1 MMSRI
6 AYVNGRYVP
15 HFEASVHVE
24 DRGFQFADGVYE
36 VVAVYK
42 GQLIDEQGH
51 LDRLERS
58 LDELRIA
65 MPLARAALA
74 QILRRMVRLNLVREG
89 LVYFQVTRGV
99 APRDFPFPFAA
110 APTLVITARNKKF
123 PGRDVK
129 AVTVITTPDQRWA
142 RRDIKTVALLPA
154 TLAKQK
160 AKEAGAFE
168 AWQVDA
174 DGYVTEGASSNAWI
188 VTKDNVIVTRQAD
201 HNILRGITRM
211 AIIEFAKENGFKF
224 EERAFSVEEAQ
235 NAREAF
241 VSSAST
247 FVMPVWKIDNVAI
260 SNGEIGPV
268 GKTLRDAYFD
278 AMDQLAND
286 ARTRSTD

>member
-1 MMSRI
+1 MSRI
-6 AYVNGRYVP
+6 AYVNGRYLP
-15 HFEASVHVE
+15 HSEASVHVE

-42 GQLIDEQGH
+42 GQLIDEAGH

-58 LDELRIA
+58 LSELQIA
-65 MPLARAALA
+65 MPMARAALS
-74 QILRRMVRLNLVREG
+74 QVLRRMVRLNLVRDG

-99 APRDFPFPFAA
+99 APRDFPFPYAA
-110 APTLVITARNKKF
+110 MPTIVVTARSKSF

-129 AVTVITTPDQRWA
+129 PVTVITTRDQRWA
-142 RRDIKTVALLPA
+142 RRDIKTVGLLPA

-160 AKEAGAFE
+160 AREAKAFE
-168 AWQVDA
+168 AWQVDE
-174 DGYVTEGASSNAWI
+174 DGYITEGASSNAWI

-211 AIIEFAKENGFKF
+211 ALLEFARENGFRF
-224 EERAFSVEEAQ
+224 EERPFTVEEAQ

-247 FVMPVWKIDNVAI
+247 FVMPVWKIDDVAI
-260 SNGEIGPV
+260 SNGDMGPV
-268 GKTLRDAYFD
+268 ARTLRNAYFD
-278 AMDQLAND
+278 AMEKLADQAKRGL
-286 ARTRSTD
+286 

>member
-1 MMSRI
+1 MSRI

-15 HFEASVHVE
+15 HSEASVHVE

-42 GQLIDEQGH
+42 GQLIDEAGH

-58 LDELRIA
+58 LSELQIA
-65 MPLARAALA
+65 MPMARAALS
-74 QILRRMVRLNLVREG
+74 QVLRRMVRLNLVRDG

-99 APRDFPFPFAA
+99 APRDFPFPYAA
-110 APTLVITARNKKF
+110 MPTIVVTARSKTF

-129 AVTVITTPDQRWA
+129 PVMVITTRDQRWA
-142 RRDIKTVALLPA
+142 RRDIKTVGLLPA
-154 TLAKQK
+154 ALAKQK
-160 AKEAGAFE
+160 AREAKAFE
-168 AWQVDA
+168 AWQVDD

-211 AIIEFAKENGFKF
+211 ALLEFARENGFRF
-224 EERAFSVEEAQ
+224 EERAFTVEEAQ

-241 VSSAST
+241 ISSAST
-247 FVMPVWKIDNVAI
+247 FVMPVWKIDEVAI
-260 SNGEIGPV
+260 SNGEMGPV
-268 GKTLRDAYFD
+268 ARTLRDAYFD
-278 AMDQLAND
+278 AMEKLADQAKQGC
-286 ARTRSTD
+286 

>member
-1 MMSRI
+1 MSRI

-15 HFEASVHVE
+15 HSEASVHVE

-42 GQLIDEQGH
+42 GQLIDEKGH

-58 LDELRIA
+58 LSELQIA
-65 MPLARAALA
+65 MPMARAALA
-74 QILRRMVRLNLVREG
+74 QVLRRMVRVNLVRDG

-99 APRDFPFPFAA
+99 APRDFPFPYAA
-110 APTLVITARNKKF
+110 MPTIVVTARSKAF

-129 AVTVITTPDQRWA
+129 PVTVITTPDQRWA
-142 RRDIKTVALLPA
+142 RRDIKTVGLLPA
-154 TLAKQK
+154 ALAKQK
-160 AKEAGAFE
+160 ARQAKAFE

-211 AIIEFAKENGFKF
+211 AILEFARKNGFRF
-224 EERAFSVEEAQ
+224 EERPFTVEEAQ

-260 SNGEIGPV
+260 SNGEMGPV
-268 GKTLRDAYFD
+268 AKTLRDAYFD
-278 AMDQLAND
+278 AMEQLAD
-286 ARTRSTD
+286 AAKNGG

>member
-1 MMSRI
+1 MSRI

-15 HFEASVHVE
+15 HSEASVHVE

-42 GQLIDEQGH
+42 GQLIDEKGH

-58 LDELRIA
+58 LSELQIA
-65 MPLARAALA
+65 MPMARAALA
-74 QILRRMVRLNLVREG
+74 QVLRRMVRVNLVRDG

-99 APRDFPFPFAA
+99 APRDFPFPYAA
-110 APTLVITARNKKF
+110 MPTIVVTARSKAF

-129 AVTVITTPDQRWA
+129 PVTVITTPDQRWA
-142 RRDIKTVALLPA
+142 RRDIKTVGLLPA
-154 TLAKQK
+154 ALAKQK
-160 AKEAGAFE
+160 ARQAKAFE

-211 AIIEFAKENGFKF
+211 AILEFARENGFRF
-224 EERAFSVEEAQ
+224 EERPFTVEEAQ

-260 SNGEIGPV
+260 SNGEMGPV
-268 GKTLRDAYFD
+268 AKTLRDAYFD
-278 AMDQLAND
+278 AMEQLAD
-286 ARTRSTD
+286 AAKNGG

>member
-1 MMSRI
+1 MSRI
-6 AYVNGRYVP
+6 AYVNGRYLP
-15 HFEASVHVE
+15 HSEASVHVE

-42 GQLIDEQGH
+42 GQLIDEAGH

-58 LDELRIA
+58 LSELQIA
-65 MPLARAALA
+65 MPMARAALS
-74 QILRRMVRLNLVREG
+74 QVLRRMVRLNLVRDG

-99 APRDFPFPFAA
+99 APRDFPFPYAA
-110 APTLVITARNKKF
+110 MPTIVITARSKSF

-129 AVTVITTPDQRWA
+129 PVTVITTRDQRWA
-142 RRDIKTVALLPA
+142 RRDIKTVGLLPA

-160 AKEAGAFE
+160 AREAKAFE
-168 AWQVDA
+168 AWQVDE
-174 DGYVTEGASSNAWI
+174 DGYITEGASSNAWI

-211 AIIEFAKENGFKF
+211 ALLEFARENGFRF
-224 EERAFSVEEAQ
+224 EERPFTVEEAQ

-247 FVMPVWKIDNVAI
+247 FVMPVWKIDDVAI
-260 SNGEIGPV
+260 SNGDMGPV
-268 GKTLRDAYFD
+268 ARTLRNAYFD
-278 AMDQLAND
+278 AMEKLADQAKRGL
-286 ARTRSTD
+286 

>member
-1 MMSRI
+1 MSRI

-15 HFEASVHVE
+15 HSEASVHVE

-42 GQLIDEQGH
+42 GQLIDEAGH

-58 LDELRIA
+58 LSELQIA
-65 MPLARAALA
+65 MPMARAALS
-74 QILRRMVRLNLVREG
+74 QVLRRMVRLNLVRDG

-99 APRDFPFPFAA
+99 AARDFPFPYAA
-110 APTLVITARNKKF
+110 MPTIVVTARSKSF

-129 AVTVITTPDQRWA
+129 PVAVITTRDQRWA
-142 RRDIKTVALLPA
+142 RRDIKTVGLLPA
-154 TLAKQK
+154 ALAKQK
-160 AKEAGAFE
+160 AREAKAFE
-168 AWQVDA
+168 AWQVDE

-211 AIIEFAKENGFKF
+211 ALLEFARENGFRF
-224 EERAFSVEEAQ
+224 EERPFTVEEAQ

-241 VSSAST
+241 ISSAST
-247 FVMPVWKIDNVAI
+247 FVMPVWKIDHVAI
-260 SNGEIGPV
+260 SNGEMGPV
-268 GKTLRDAYFD
+268 AQTLRNAYFD
-278 AMDQLAND
+278 AMEKLADQAKQG
-286 ARTRSTD
+286 R